1 MFVVALFRE
10 AGVHEEPSS
19 FTLCGSISC
28 TAFLFSPGLTAPGGA
43 SPRGRLWR
51 ETDIGTGREAGVLDL
66 TALYIITVCG
76 SGFLALALSLIWSIV
91 HRWED
96 KRTVQM
102 AKKAE
107 IGEGVTLLQGIRA
120 CFGGD
125 GFWSALLPGLVY
137 IYVDDP
143 RLIFAVQVIRGP
155 GRKYWLIPQLSD
167 PRHHWAGIDERD
179 AAFGVMVEAVKEQET
194 MIEM

>member
-1 MFVVALFRE
+1 M
-10 AGVHEEPSS
+10 
-19 FTLCGSISC
+19 
-28 TAFLFSPGLTAPGGA
+28 
-43 SPRGRLWR
+43 
-51 ETDIGTGREAGVLDL
+51 DL
-66 TALYIITVCG
+66 TAVYIRTLYG
-76 SGFLALALSLIWSIV
+76 SLFFALALTIIGAIIQW
-91 HRWED
+91 WED
-96 KRTVQM
+96 KRTIRL